1 MLINITWNGVFMKV
15 EIGTELTEFQTLK
28 LNVTLKDILIQ
39 FKDTREIGE
48 LQEIIGTEKD
58 GK

>member
-1 MLINITWNGVFMKV
+1 MKV
-15 EIGTELTEFQTLK
+15 EIDTELTEFQTLK
-28 LNVTLKDILIQ
+28 LNATLKDILIQ
-39 FKDTREIGE
+39 SKDTREIGE